1 MAHRLGL
8 YQRTCSRRETL
19 CVHAK
24 GRHTHGAQS
33 ESRRVTL
40 VFLAGVPSLA
50 LSTDSSAGSL
60 SSRKLMDAEFAN
72 MLVQS
77 MASPAGTTRLEE
89 YHQRC
94 DELRRSELP
103 RFKEAG
109 ACGHCGAT
117 HGRGA
122 FRDSAYFDFETYIR
136 GKALLQMAPSIR
148 DDDHNGYRKRDTYV
162 RNANIAIGS
171 FILKHILAE
180 IYTEDAEAMGISP
193 FFSMT
198 AANSKDSL
206 LSASPELD
214 SIRSGVKSLL
224 EYFKRKGY
232 MQDAGIAQF
241 GVSSDDEF
249 ENHLAW
255 YRGEPA
261 SLKYWLVL
269 PVDEQ
274 SSLALQ
280 TEEGT
285 YLGYISATIA
295 AFLRR
300 CGVMTIRLRRSPSID
315 LSDTI
320 VEQSSVVRIKDLP
333 LLDSGPK
340 WNISGKQAWK
350 PDPHFRR

>member
-1 MAHRLGL
+1 V
-8 YQRTCSRRETL
+8 S
-19 CVHAK
+19 
-24 GRHTHGAQS
+24 
-33 ESRRVTL
+33 L
-40 VFLAGVPSLA
+40 VFLVGVPSLA
-50 LSTDSSAGSL
+50 LSTCSSAGDL

-72 MLVQS
+72 MLVRS

-89 YHQRC
+89 YQQRC
-94 DELRRSELP
+94 EGLRQSELP
-103 RFKEAG
+103 GFKDAG
-109 ACGHCGAT
+109 TCGHCGGIR
-117 HGRGA
+117 GRGA

-136 GKALLQMAPSIR
+136 GKALLQMAPSIPDS
-148 DDDHNGYRKRDTYV
+148 DDYRKRDTYI

-214 SIRSGVKSLL
+214 SIRSGVRSLL

-280 TEEGT
+280 TEEGA

-300 CGVMTIRLRRSPSID
+300 CGVMTIRLRRTPSID
-315 LSDTI
+315 SGDTI
-320 VEQSSVVRIKDLP
+320 VEQSSVVRIRNLP
-333 LLDSGPK
+333 TLDSGPK

-350 PDPHFRR
+350 PDPLSRR